1 MISLQKYI
9 TNYKY
14 NNIIEIYDRLDL
26 HFYAEFILNE
36 SFNHSYFSI
45 IETNG
50 SYIGQKELII
60 DLSKKIYLSIKNNE
74 PEDKFELNKSDLE
87 KYYDTIFFDKLIIQ
101 FDKKYTAYIANKS
114 HYDNINKTFDVVYI
128 SLCPKEYNTYNSIT
142 SVIMHEMLHAYNH
155 YQSYLKNSK
164 FKLIDLTNKNSKYY
178 KTIITDKN
186 ITPSNICKRI
196 INNISQWEQNA
207 YLNEL
212 TVELETNKFDFNKF
226 KNINDA
232 YKVAVDIFRNSDV
245 WTQYSTLWNYI
256 TELQYKGN
264 DSDKTEF
271 ANTYNEINKTSL
283 TYNKIYKKL
292 DGLFNKILERIE
304 RTVPRIFYNYY
315 EEQLKNS
322 VNETIFGRQN
332 NSLIKF
338 IEFEHKYTLLESVK
352 PENGLDW
359 EVYVNNQIDKTF
371 TEWSKKWKKYPKI
384 GQGWYAGGTVF
395 KIVKIEDNKVYTE
408 EDKNCHP

>member
-9 TNYKY
+9 TTCNH
-14 NNIIEIYDRLDL
+14 NRVEINDRLDL

-60 DLSKKIYLSIKNNE
+60 DLSKEIYLSIKNNE

-128 SLCPKEYNTYNSIT
+128 NLCPKEYNTYNSIT
-142 SVIMHEMLHAYNH
+142 SAIMHEMLHAYNH

-164 FKLIDLTNKNSKYY
+164 FKLTDLTNINSKYY
-178 KTIITDKN
+178 KTIITNNDV
-186 ITPSNICKRI
+186 TPSNICKRI

-212 TVELETNKFDFNKF
+212 TVELENNKFDFNKF
-226 KNINDA
+226 KNVNDA
-232 YKVAVDIFRNSDV
+232 YKAAVDIFRNSDV
-245 WTQYSTLWNYI
+245 WSQYLTLWNYI
-256 TELQYKGN
+256 NILQYEGN
-264 DSDKTEF
+264 YSDKTEF

-338 IEFEHKYTLLESVK
+338 LEFENKYTLLESVK
-352 PENGLDW
+352 PENGLEW
-359 EVYVNNQIDKTF
+359 EVYFNNKLDKTF
-371 TEWSKKWKKYPKI
+371 TKVAKKWKKYPKV
-384 GQGWYAGGTVF
+384 GHVWYAGGTVF
-395 KIVKIEDNKVYTE
+395 KIVKIDGNKVYTE
-408 EDKNCHP
+408 EDKSCNP